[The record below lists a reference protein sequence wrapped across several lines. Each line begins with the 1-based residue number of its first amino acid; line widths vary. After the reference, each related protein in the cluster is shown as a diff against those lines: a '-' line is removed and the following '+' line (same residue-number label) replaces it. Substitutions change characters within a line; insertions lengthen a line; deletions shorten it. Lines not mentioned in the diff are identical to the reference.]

1 MRTEEEITEIYER
14 HMKTVY
20 RVSFA
25 YMKNAAETEDAVQET
40 FFRLI
45 RKDPRFES
53 AEHEKA
59 WLIRTASNVCKNML
73 KHPSRRHDDIE
84 DHAELQGADRP
95 ETQRADHPEVSD
107 VLQAITGLPNKYKTV
122 IYLYYY
128 EGYDSAQIAK
138 LMQKPNSTVRNYLRE
153 ARLLLKERLGEEYE
167 K

>member
-20 RVSFA
+20 RVCFA

-59 WLIRTASNVCKNML
+59 WLIRT
-73 KHPSRRHDDIE
+73 
-84 DHAELQGADRP
+84 
-95 ETQRADHPEVSD
+95 
-107 VLQAITGLPNKYKTV
+107 
-122 IYLYYY
+122 
-128 EGYDSAQIAK
+128 
-138 LMQKPNSTVRNYLRE
+138 
-153 ARLLLKERLGEEYE
+153 
-167 K
+167 

>member
-1 MRTEEEITEIYER
+1 MRTEEEIIEIYE
-14 HMKTVY
+14 HYMKTVY

-73 KHPSRRHDDIE
+73 KHPSRKHEDIE
-84 DHAELQGADRP
+84 EHSELQSADRP
-95 ETQRADHPEVSD
+95 ETQRAEHPEVTD
-107 VLQAITGLPNKYKTV
+107 VLQAITGLPDKYKTV

-138 LMQKPNSTVRNYLRE
+138 LLQKPKSTIRSYLSE
-153 ARLLLKERLGEEYE
+153 ARLLLKERLGDEYE